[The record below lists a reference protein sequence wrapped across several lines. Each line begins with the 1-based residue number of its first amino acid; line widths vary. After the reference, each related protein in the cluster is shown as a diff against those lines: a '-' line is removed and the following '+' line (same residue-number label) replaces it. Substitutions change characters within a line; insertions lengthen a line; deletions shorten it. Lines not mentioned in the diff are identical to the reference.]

1 MASNA
6 ARKLNQPTPQLT
18 PRPNQP
24 TPQVKSHQHRLPFSP
39 FEKILMIFG
48 ALIAF
53 SMMIMVVT
61 TQLSVVKQQHRRQNL
76 QTQVANVKQQNVS
89 DQQEVTT
96 LTSQARLEQIAQK
109 YGLTDANSSVRNVN
123 K

>member
-24 TPQVKSHQHRLPFSP
+24 TPQVKSHQQRLPFSA
-39 FEKILMIFG
+39 FEKTLMIVG
-48 ALIAF
+48 ALVVF

-61 TQLSVVKQQHRRQNL
+61 TQLSVVNQQHRLQNL
-76 QTQVANVKQQNVS
+76 QTQVANVKQQNDS

-96 LTSQARLEQIAQK
+96 LTSQSRLDQKKKK

>member
-1 MASNA
+1 MASNV

-24 TPQVKSHQHRLPFSP
+24 TPQVKSHQQRLPFSA
-39 FEKILMIFG
+39 FEKTLMIVG
-48 ALIAF
+48 ALVVF

-61 TQLSVVKQQHRRQNL
+61 TQLSVVNQQHRLQNL

-96 LTSQARLEQIAQK
+96 LTSQSRLDQIAQK

>member
-61 TQLSVVKQQHRRQNL
+61 TQLSVVKQQ
-76 QTQVANVKQQNVS
+76 NVS

>member
-1 MASNA
+1 MASHA

-24 TPQVKSHQHRLPFSP
+24 SPQVKSHQQRLPFSA
-39 FEKILMIFG
+39 FEKTLMIVG
-48 ALIAF
+48 ALVVF

-61 TQLSVVKQQHRRQNL
+61 TQLSVVNQQHRLQNL

-96 LTSQARLEQIAQK
+96 LTSQSRLDQIAQK
-109 YGLTDANSSVRNVN
+109 YGLTDANPSVRNVN

>member
-24 TPQVKSHQHRLPFSP
+24 TPQVKSHQHLSP

-61 TQLSVVKQQHRRQNL
+61 TQLSVVKQQHRLQNL

>member
-1 MASNA
+1 MLAISCEGRYLFNFGGGNVT
-6 ARKLNQPTPQLT
+6 RVDPTHAPPFYMYFEHDLC
-18 PRPNQP
+18 RPFAVHGKKPGENEDDEIHW
-24 TPQVKSHQHRLPFSP
+24 S
-39 FEKILMIFG
+39 EI
-48 ALIAF
+48 
-53 SMMIMVVT
+53 
-61 TQLSVVKQQHRRQNL
+61 VVKQQHRLQNL

>member
-48 ALIAF
+48 ALVAF

-61 TQLSVVKQQHRRQNL
+61 TQLSVVKQQHRLQNL
-76 QTQVANVKQQNVS
+76 QNVS